1 MGGDGDLVVTGGE
14 IRTAVGAEDM
24 YYEHGQ
30 ATGGAPLLWS
40 QSEHRADINDPSCAA
55 TGPTPDPTPCGR
67 VIYAHRV
74 SDILTQP

>member
-1 MGGDGDLVVTGGE
+1 LK
-14 IRTAVGAEDM
+14 
-24 YYEHGQ
+24 
-30 ATGGAPLLWS
+30 ATGAAPLLWS

-67 VIYAHRV
+67 VYAHRV